1 MKRFVVHAGR
11 VPALESHPEGGFV
24 YYADARAVIDELQ
37 ALLNERDA
45 ALDHCRALLQ
55 EWLAAPILQHTEEQ
69 ADAIDSLEGMTR
81 GALR

>member
-1 MKRFVVHAGR
+1 MKRYDSNGHFCAQGCWVHYDHAQ
-11 VPALESHPEGGFV
+11 
-24 YYADARAVIDELQ
+24 AVIDRLQ